1 MVSRTGIEPVT
12 CRLGGGRSIRLSYR
26 DIAESLFLI
35 ITSCKTLP
43 SSPWPCF
50 RYNPAMIFEP
60 IDIEI
65 SKLSCERDDRL
76 LFKNLSMTLNPG
88 QILRV
93 AGPNGAGKTTCYEQ

>member
-1 MVSRTGIEPVT
+1 
-12 CRLGGGRSIRLSYR
+12 
-26 DIAESLFLI
+26 
-35 ITSCKTLP
+35 
-43 SSPWPCF
+43 
-50 RYNPAMIFEP
+50 MIFEP

-93 AGPNGAGKTTCYEQ
+93 AGPNGAGKTTLLRTIAGFRYSNRTIRTNQLPLKECLGQILYIGHKPQVNRDLTVLAI

>member
-1 MVSRTGIEPVT
+1 MLKGDLMVSRTGIEPVT

-26 DIAESLFLI
+26 DIAESLSLI
-35 ITSCKTLP
+35 ITRLSRLSP
-43 SSPWPCF
+43 SSPRLCF
-50 RYNPAMIFEP
+50 RYNIAMIFEP

-76 LFKNLSMTLNPG
+76 LFKNLSMTLNSG

-93 AGPNGAGKTTCYEQ
+93 GAQWRG